1 MKKRKT
7 SRVIGII
14 IILIIVVIIIC
25 LRVLN
30 GGEDSWIKDS
40 SGNWVRHGNP
50 DGIPDYVIDSNT
62 VKCVINLYQ
71 SAYTMKMNFN
81 SQCLGTCGNYSVDIV
96 NVPRNSD
103 DNLPENQ
110 CSDYK
115 NNLTNNFIEIDKQ
128 GNIVRIA

>member
-1 MKKRKT
+1 MKKKKT
-7 SRVIGII
+7 YWVGII
-14 IILIIVVIIIC
+14 IILIIAAIFIC

-30 GGEDSWIKDS
+30 NGEDGWIKDS
-40 SGNWVRHGNP
+40 SGNWVRHGHP
-50 DGIPDYVIDSNT
+50 EGIPDFVIDSET

-103 DNLPENQ
+103 DNLLENQ

-115 NNLTNNFIEIDKQ
+115 NNLTTNFIEIDKQ
-128 GNIVRIA
+128 GNIIRIS